1 MTVVEV
7 VLALRKEKQCDGMS
21 VDSDSSVQIMAVM
34 MFSAISHQ
42 SQTETCSK
50 KAPLFVC
57 PHAQNG
63 CSAHFLSCQVE
74 YERTFDER
82 KGKYRA
88 ENVVGGVRGDR
99 GPPRGGGGGGGGY
112 GGRGGPGGGGR
123 GGRDD
128 RGRDDRRDDRGR
140 DDRRDRDYDRRDR
153 DRDYDRRDDDRGRGR
168 GE

>member
-112 GGRGGPGGGGR
+112 GGRGGPGICYEFQREGR
-123 GGRDD
+123 CARDNC
-128 RGRDDRRDDRGR
+128 RFSHDDGKNKTIL
-140 DDRRDRDYDRRDR
+140 YNVSSWNK
-153 DRDYDRRDDDRGRGR
+153 
-168 GE
+168 EWC